1 MRYVRMLPVAI
12 RNLVLVVER
21 GVVLSHVYSR
31 PIR

>member
-1 MRYVRMLPVAI
+1 LPVAI